1 MMLKQRSHTQ
11 WCDTEST
18 TYRNEEE
25 ADRTTMN
32 NKPNDCLVQVSFYF
46 LHMTTISHHLR
57 PCCHVTIHHSN
68 HHHHLNSSRGS
79 RHHHYIVTTSHNDCI
94 NSPDASTIIS
104 TTASTTTI
112 ALTCPKPPWHV
123 PSHLDMSQAT
133 LTCLITTE
141 MVAEAAAAAAA
152 AAGALDEPLVC
163 FFPSFFPSY
172 FTNLNNFY
180 LQIDFMCY
188 QHSTA

>member
-1 MMLKQRSHTQ
+1 MMMLKQRSHTQ

-32 NKPNDCLVQVSFYF
+32 NKGMGSKWLFGSGKF
-46 LHMTTISHHLR
+46 LFFAHDHHLTPPPPML
-57 PCCHVTIHHSN
+57 PCHHSPFQPPPSSQQQQRFKTPPLHSHN
-68 HHHHLNSSRGS
+68 QPQWLYQQPRCVHYHLNHCFHHHH
-79 RHHHYIVTTSHNDCI
+79 C
-94 NSPDASTIIS
+94 
-104 TTASTTTI
+104 
-112 ALTCPKPPWHV
+112 
-123 PSHLDMSQAT
+123 LDMSQAT
-133 LTCLITTE
+133 LTCLITTK
-141 MVAEAAAAAAA
+141 MVAEAAAG
-152 AAGALDEPLVC
+152 AGALDEPLVC

-180 LQIDFMCY
+180 LQIDSMCY